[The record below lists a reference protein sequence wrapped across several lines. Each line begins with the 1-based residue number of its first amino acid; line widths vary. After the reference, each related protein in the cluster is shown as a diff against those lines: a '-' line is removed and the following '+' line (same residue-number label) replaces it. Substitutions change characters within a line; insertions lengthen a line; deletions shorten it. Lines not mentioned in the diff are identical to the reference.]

1 MPHFFSRVVLF
12 LMVGLTASWSFSPG
26 PALALSIGEERLIGQ
41 KLLYSVRRELQ
52 VLDDPDL
59 HQYIN
64 RLGGKV
70 LQVVGP
76 QHFDY
81 RFFVVKSEQFNAFA
95 APAGMVFFYSG
106 LIEAM
111 NREDELVS
119 VMAHEI
125 GHVTSRH
132 LASRLEK
139 SSKVG
144 MASAL
149 LGLAGMALGI
159 PGLSPS
165 LLMGSLAAGQAAN
178 LRYSREDEEQADRL
192 AFGWMTAMQR
202 DPESMRSMLSTMR
215 RITRYRMNEMP
226 QYLLTHPN
234 PEERVAYVDS
244 LIELNRQKRPASTW
258 KPTNNFDFL
267 RFRYRV
273 LVQTSDLNRLRQSC
287 AITVSR
293 EPNLESGH
301 MARFCLA
308 LIEAQNRR
316 FDQALAL
323 LDQVRAQFPDRPI
336 LNVDRAV
343 VLQQAGRLAEAR
355 SILAAHVQAAPDDLY
370 GLFQL
375 ARVEAALGEAQQARR
390 RFFALSRVLPEYP
403 QVWFE
408 LGRLEAAHGKEGRG
422 IFYLGKY
429 YLYQGQEK
437 LAEQN
442 LKRTSLDKSLP
453 DSMRSEA
460 RDILA
465 NLEKIRKGT

>member
-1 MPHFFSRVVLF
+1 MPHCFSRAVLF
-12 LMVGLTASWSFSPG
+12 FMVGLAASWSLCPC

-41 KLLYSVRRELQ
+41 KILYSVRRELQ
-52 VLDDPDL
+52 VLDDPDI

-70 LQVVGP
+70 LKVVGP
-76 QHFDY
+76 QYFDY

-125 GHVTSRH
+125 GHVASRH

-139 SSKVG
+139 STKVN
-144 MASAL
+144 MATAL
-149 LGLAGMALGI
+149 LGLAGLALGV
-159 PGLSPS
+159 PGLSES
-165 LLMGSLAAGQAAN
+165 LLMGSLAAGQTAN

-244 LIELNRQKRPASTW
+244 LIELNRQKQPAPKW
-258 KPTNNFDFL
+258 QPTDNFDFL

-287 AITVSR
+287 TITSDR
-293 EPNLESGH
+293 EPNLESGR

-316 FDQALAL
+316 FDQALSL
-323 LDQVRAQFPDRPI
+323 LDQVRTQFPDRPV
-336 LNVDRAV
+336 LDVDKAV
-343 VLQQAGRLAEAR
+343 VLQQAGRFAEAR
-355 SILAAHVQAAPDDLY
+355 GILAAHVQTHPGDMY

-375 ARVEAALGEAQQARR
+375 ARVEAAQGETQQAKR
-390 RFFALSRVLPEYP
+390 RFFAVARALPEYP

-408 LGRLEAAHGKEGRG
+408 LGQLEAARGEEGRG
-422 IFYLGKY
+422 VFYLGKH

-442 LKRTSLDKSLP
+442 LKRASLDKSVP

-460 RDILA
+460 REILA